1 MDRNPPQIRP
11 LAPQTI
17 SSGRSIPP
25 LRRRGQRLLSLA
37 LCRSRTEDR
46 NPILNS
52 VLIIDTEKTENAI
65 EIFLVSELDAQFAFS
80 LSDGDVDLRIESIA
94 QSLGNSEELG

>member
-17 SSGRSIPP
+17 SSGGSIPP
-25 LRRRGQRLLSLA
+25 LRRRGQRLLSLVP
-37 LCRSRTEDR
+37 LSVTYGKSKPDL
-46 NPILNS
+46 NP